1 MRVVIVVN
9 TAWNIYN
16 FRMGLINE
24 LIANKAEVYAI
35 APEDSYSPLLVQE
48 GCQYIPID
56 IDNTGTNPW
65 KDIGLTRR
73 LLKLYKQIQPDLIL
87 HFTIKPNI
95 YGTIA
100 AKLLGIPVINNV
112 CGLGTVFMKESF
124 ANRVA
129 KWMYKIAFR
138 YPKVVFFQNTEDR
151 ELFVEQKFVRS
162 EIAQVLPGSGI
173 NLNHFMPKDFKKN
186 KEFTFLVISRL
197 LYDKGIVEYVEAVK
211 SLRVRGVMAKFQLL
225 GAQDPLHKRGI
236 SSEMLEQWV
245 NHDIIE
251 YLGTTDDVRHF
262 IDKADCIV
270 LPSYRE
276 GTPRTLLEAASS
288 GKPIVA
294 TNVPGCNNVV
304 ENNYNGFLCKL
315 KDAEDLA
322 GKMYDMLLLNE
333 EAWAQMG
340 KNSRTKVEQQF
351 DEKIVIEKY
360 MNAIRSILYD
370 VPSS

>member
-1 MRVVIVVN
+1 MRVAIVIN

-16 FRMGLINE
+16 FRMGLIDE

-35 APEDSYSPLLVQE
+35 APEDSYGPLLVQK
-48 GCQYIPID
+48 GCHYVPVEM
-56 IDNTGTNPW
+56 DNTGTNPW
-65 KDIGLTRR
+65 KDMRLTRR
-73 LLKLYKQIQPDLIL
+73 LLKVYKEVRPDLIL

-95 YGTIA
+95 YGTVA
-100 AKLLGIPVINNV
+100 ASLLGIPVINNV
-112 CGLGTVFMKESF
+112 CGLGTIFMKESF
-124 ANRVA
+124 VNRVA

-138 YPKVVFFQNTEDR
+138 YPKVVFFQNSDDR
-151 ELFVEQKFVRS
+151 ELFVQEKLIS
-162 EIAQVLPGSGI
+162 AEIAQVLPGSGI
-173 NLNHFMPKDFKKN
+173 NLKHFMPKTFKKN
-186 KEFTFLVISRL
+186 KEFTFLLIARL
-197 LYDKGIVEYVEAVK
+197 LYDKGIMEYVEAVK

-236 SSEMLEQWV
+236 SPTLLEQWINNDTV
-245 NHDIIE
+245 E
-251 YLGTTDDVRHF
+251 YLGTTDDVRRF

-333 EAWAQMG
+333 DEWAQMG
-340 KNSRTKVEQQF
+340 KNSRAKVEKQF
-351 DEKIVIEKY
+351 DERIVIDKY
-360 MNAIRSILYD
+360 MSAIRLILPD
-370 VPSS
+370 ALP